1 MLGRRGALLLL
12 AAALMT
18 VGNPGPANAGVAR
31 PVALRDL
38 VRESR
43 WVIVGTSTE
52 AVSRWEQVGKS
63 QRIVTYHRIRIDR
76 TLGSKAPSES
86 EVWIRTLGGR
96 VGNVG
101 QIVHGEATVVRGEG
115 AVLFLAPDKDGIL
128 GVTAMSQGH
137 FPLTSDAKG
146 VQRLAVSPRLSH
158 LVGNGPSAVRRLVG
172 RSIVEADELVKRVER
187 GDE

>member
-1 MLGRRGALLLL
+1 ML

-18 VGNPGPANAGVAR
+18 TLIPGAADAGVAR

-43 WVIVGTSTE
+43 WVIVGTSLE
-52 AVSRWEQVGKS
+52 AIGRWEEVGKS
-63 QRIVTYHRIRIDR
+63 RRIVTYHRIRIER
-76 TLGSKAPSES
+76 ALGSKAPSET
-86 EVWIRTLGGR
+86 EVWVRTLGGR
-96 VGNVG
+96 VGDVG
-101 QIVHGEATVVRGEG
+101 QIVHGEAVLARGEG
-115 AVLFLAPDKDGIL
+115 AVLFLAPGKDGIL

-137 FPLTSDAKG
+137 FPLLADARG

-158 LVGNGPSAVRRLVG
+158 LVGSGASAVRRLVG
-172 RSIVEADELVKRVER
+172 RSVVEADDLVRRAER